1 MYLIRDIEDIQKKN
15 EINDSNFFDS
25 FLDSSSSKAKK
36 IADNSINMSANH
48 LVVYSLVTT
57 SDKEINIRMYPD
69 SHVRDMAKDKKW
81 TTPYPKPLMLNHD
94 IYGEPM
100 GRFSDSWYVN
110 HSDLEVEY
118 GDSELPQAVLD
129 EFVSRKSFGD
139 GSGSV
144 IGQIKVPSLDVKRKI
159 IDGTYWTT
167 SQGAISDSLTCNICN
182 KSYWN
187 GCSHMRGTNYPN
199 MSEDGSTV
207 LSYTKC
213 VPFTGSL
220 DAVEDSIVQRPA
232 NDTSSLIVFDSKAKK
247 VINLTNVK
255 DYENIFN
262 IVSDENE
269 QNGKEQ
275 QITTDNTIESGKV
288 EGLSDEELANLNLNK
303 KNDSSEVKKMYFR
316 DSAKE
321 VFMFN
326 AKQKLSV
333 KDDSVISALFD
344 GLKDEEIEVA
354 LKVVKALADCEKVV
368 PEIPAAT
375 KDGEGTTEKGTE
387 QATTEDQTENS
398 SLKKDFEEL
407 QTKFGQLVDAIKNI
421 DGVNNHIPNIL
432 SVIDENNK
440 VTSTNKNSRFK
451 IASCEVR

>member
-1 MYLIRDIEDIQKKN
+1 
-15 EINDSNFFDS
+15 
-25 FLDSSSSKAKK
+25 
-36 IADNSINMSANH
+36 
-48 LVVYSLVTT
+48 
-57 SDKEINIRMYPD
+57 
-69 SHVRDMAKDKKW
+69 
-81 TTPYPKPLMLNHD
+81 
-94 IYGEPM
+94 
-100 GRFSDSWYVN
+100 
-110 HSDLEVEY
+110 
-118 GDSELPQAVLD
+118 
-129 EFVSRKSFGD
+129 
-139 GSGSV
+139 
-144 IGQIKVPSLDVKRKI
+144 
-159 IDGTYWTT
+159 
-167 SQGAISDSLTCNICN
+167 
-182 KSYWN
+182 
-187 GCSHMRGTNYPN
+187 
-199 MSEDGSTV
+199 
-207 LSYTKC
+207 
-213 VPFTGSL
+213 
-220 DAVEDSIVQRPA
+220 
-232 NDTSSLIVFDSKAKK
+232 
-247 VINLTNVK
+247 
-255 DYENIFN
+255 
-262 IVSDENE
+262 
-269 QNGKEQ
+269 
-275 QITTDNTIESGKV
+275 
-288 EGLSDEELANLNLNK
+288 ANLNLNK

-368 PEIPAAT
+368 PEIPATT

-398 SLKKDFEEL
+398 NLKKDFEEL